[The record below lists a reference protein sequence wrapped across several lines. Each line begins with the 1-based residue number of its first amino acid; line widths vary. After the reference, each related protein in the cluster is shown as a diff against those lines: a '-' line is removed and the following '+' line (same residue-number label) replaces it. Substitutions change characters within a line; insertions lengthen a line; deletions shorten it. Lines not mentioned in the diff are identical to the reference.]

1 MGAIVLGNG
10 SNDVLELVALAFL
23 GPGRAAVF
31 SQHCFAV
38 YPLATQARGARSIV
52 VPAKNFGHDLEAMA
66 KAIDDETYV
75 VWIANPNNPTGT
87 FARHEEIEAFLKRVP
102 ERVLVVLDE
111 AYNEYLP
118 AELRGDSVK
127 LLKRHPN
134 LVVTRTFSKAYGLAG
149 LRVGYAL
156 AHPSVADV
164 MNRVRQPFN
173 VNSIALAAAR
183 AALDDMEFVAR
194 SYAENLQ
201 GLKHI
206 EEGSRA
212 LGLDYIPSHGNFI
225 TVRVGKAPEIY
236 KRLLRRGVI
245 VRPVGG
251 GYGLPEHLRVTIGT
265 AEENERFLSALAASL
280 GRNEARRHRRRTDRR
295 FIRPRAEAGEDSLDR
310 WSASGRN
317 AANLK
322 LALERGIIDAIAPDP
337 AAAARDADL
346 VLVATPVAQFPAV
359 FASLAESKALITDG
373 GSTKRDVIAAAR
385 KALGK
390 RIRALRARA
399 PDRRRR
405 EKRRRRCQGRAVPGP
420 RAWC

>member
-1 MGAIVLGNG
+1 MLMDLCELSPSYVRSIAPYQPGKPISELAREMGLDERTIVKLASNENPRGIGPRTRAAIDAALPDIARYPDGNGFELKQALARRYHVDMGAVVLGNG

-31 SQHCFAV
+31 SQHAFAV

-52 VPAKNFGHDLEAMA
+52 VPAKNYAHDLEAMA

-75 VWIANPNNPTGT
+75 AWIANPNNPTGT
-87 FARHEEIEAFLKRVP
+87 FAPHRQVEAFLRRVP

-111 AYNEYLP
+111 AYNEYLTP
-118 AELRGDSVK
+118 DLRFDTVK
-127 LLKRHPN
+127 LIKRHPN

-201 GLKHI
+201 GMRQL
-206 EEGSRA
+206 EEGA
-212 LGLDYIPSHGNFI
+212 KKLGLDYIPSHGNFLTI
-225 TVRVGKAPEIY
+225 RVGKAAEVY
-236 KRLLRRGVI
+236 KKLLKRGVI

-251 GYGLPEHLRVTIGT
+251 GYQLPEHLRVTIGT
-265 AEENERFLSALAASL
+265 AQENERFLGALAASV
-280 GRNEARRHRRRTDRR
+280 
-295 FIRPRAEAGEDSLDR
+295 
-310 WSASGRN
+310 
-317 AANLK
+317 
-322 LALERGIIDAIAPDP
+322 
-337 AAAARDADL
+337 RD
-346 VLVATPVAQFPAV
+346 
-359 FASLAESKALITDG
+359 
-373 GSTKRDVIAAAR
+373 
-385 KALGK
+385 
-390 RIRALRARA
+390 
-399 PDRRRR
+399 
-405 EKRRRRCQGRAVPGP
+405 
-420 RAWC
+420 